1 MTSFVYLF
9 QVADK
14 RVLKEARGGDV
25 WSVSGQ
31 GGSLAGDPEGASV
44 HPVGGMFGSESMPV
58 CTVEVFI
65 LDSTALVMSERH
77 LGQHL
82 RF

>member
-1 MTSFVYLF
+1 MVFRCHESSGDITCLPF

-44 HPVGGMFGSESMPV
+44 HPVGLGLNLCLYV
-58 CTVEVFI
+58 LLWCLYWT
-65 LDSTALVMSERH
+65 LLH
-77 LGQHL
+77 L
-82 RF
+82 